1 MAHEIRTFAYTGD
14 PAWHGLGNKL
24 EPGQSI
30 EQWIEAAGLNWTV
43 VKSPL
48 KYLDKT
54 WDDQYVLH
62 RSDDDHHPFAVVGK
76 QYKPV
81 QPKEVLEFY
90 RDLVADMGFTIE
102 TAGELFHG
110 DKVWALAK
118 CGEGFELPGNDKVL
132 PYLLLTTGYD
142 GQTATVGKFTT
153 TRVVCN
159 NTLTASLNNTRETR
173 VRVGHRSNFD
183 AVGMKDQLG
192 MSVEVFDSFRMAT
205 EALAKVKLDNV
216 KAKEF
221 INKILNINEESRD
234 IDIATSNYLQ
244 NMFNTN
250 SYIGAG
256 MESSNGTAW
265 GLLNCF
271 TEFHDHRKMF
281 KDSNKRLEHAWFGA
295 GDALKTKAFQHLV
308 AETA

>member
-1 MAHEIRTFAYTGD
+1 MAHEIRTMAYVNEM
-14 PAWHGLGNKL
+14 PWHGLGSEL
-24 EPGQSI
+24 QAGASI
-30 EQWIEAAGLNWTV
+30 EEWQHAAGLDWKV
-43 VKSPL
+43 VKSPVKFL
-48 KYLDKT
+48 EET
-54 WDDQYVLH
+54 WDDKFILH
-62 RSDDDHHPFAVVGK
+62 REDNNHPFAMVGK

-90 RDLVADMGFTIE
+90 RDLVADLGFTIE

-118 CGEGFELPGNDKVL
+118 CGEGFELPGNDKIL

-142 GQTATVGKFTT
+142 GQTATTGKFSSVRT
-153 TRVVCN
+153 VCN
-159 NTLTASLNNTRETR
+159 NTLTASLNKTSESR

-183 AVGMKDQLG
+183 AKAMKDQLG
-192 MSVEVFDSFRMAT
+192 MSVDVFDSFRQAA
-205 EALAKVKLDNV
+205 EALTKMKIDDV

-234 IDIATSNYLQ
+234 IDIATSNYIQ

-250 SYIGAG
+250 GYIGAT
-256 MESSNGTAW
+256 MESSEGTMW

-271 TEFHDHRKMF
+271 TEFNDHRKMF
-281 KDSNKRLEHAWFGA
+281 KDANKRLDHAWFGA
-295 GDALKTKAFQHLV
+295 GDAMKTKAFQTLMMEV
-308 AETA
+308 A